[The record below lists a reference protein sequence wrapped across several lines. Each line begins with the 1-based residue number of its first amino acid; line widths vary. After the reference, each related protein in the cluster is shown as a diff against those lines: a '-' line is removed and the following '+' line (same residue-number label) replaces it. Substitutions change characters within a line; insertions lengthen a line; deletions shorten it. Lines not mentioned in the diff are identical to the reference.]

1 MPTLHELTIECQR
14 IMTAI
19 DEADGEITPDVADR
33 LDALEG
39 SREAK
44 VDSYCRLMRNFELMG
59 DEIAAVSV
67 PFEDEA
73 KRLKAR
79 AAPHY
84 RAVERLRARLK
95 MELEAQGIDKIK
107 TARFT
112 VSIYGIAPEIAW
124 TADGPP
130 PDVFRDSP
138 VLNKAMAR
146 DWYKLNGWLP
156 EGFSVKPK
164 TAMRIT

>member
-1 MPTLHELTIECQR
+1 MPTLHELTAECHNIMAEIEAC
-14 IMTAI
+14 
-19 DEADGEITPDVADR
+19 DGEINEAIAAR

-39 SREAK
+39 AREAK
-44 VDSYCRLMRNFELMG
+44 VDAYCRLMKNFELLG
-59 DEIAAVSV
+59 DEIAAVAV

-73 KRLKAR
+73 KRMKAR

-84 RAVERLRARLK
+84 RARDRLRERLK

-112 VSIYGIAPEIAW
+112 VSIYGIAPEIVW

-130 PDVFRDSP
+130 PAEFQTAPS
-138 VLNKAMAR
+138 LNKTAAVQ
-146 DWYKLNGWLP
+146 WHKQNGWLP

-164 TAMRIT
+164 TAMRIS

>member
-14 IMTAI
+14 IMAAI
-19 DEADGEITPDVADR
+19 DDADGEITPDVADR

-39 SREAK
+39 DRNAK
-44 VDSYCRLMRNFELMG
+44 VDSYCRLMKNFELMG
-59 DEIAAVSV
+59 DEIAAVAL
-67 PFEDEA
+67 PFQDEA
-73 KRLKAR
+73 KRIVAR

-84 RAVERLRARLK
+84 RARDRLRERLK
-95 MELEAQGIDKIK
+95 DELQAQGIDKIK

-130 PDVFRDSP
+130 PAEFQTAPS
-138 VLNKAMAR
+138 LNKAAAVQ
-146 DWYKLNGWLP
+146 WHKQNGWLP

-164 TAMRIT
+164 TAMRIS